1 MFAFTALFLMH
12 SAVIL
17 LVAGC
22 GCREDSPDSARQ
34 NLPEAPKIAPRE
46 APSGDAGKQAENA
59 SGGNE
64 GEPRRRE
71 IDPMNLEEG
80 ADVVTYDTGDWD
92 AWPSYDLPVVFEFEV
107 PALPEGFSEPS
118 PPIPDE

>member
-1 MFAFTALFLMH
+1 MTSFTAPSRTVSLSLK
-12 SAVIL
+12 SRTANRKVS
-17 LVAGC
+17 
-22 GCREDSPDSARQ
+22 RR
-34 NLPEAPKIAPRE
+34 KIAPRE

-71 IDPMNLEEG
+71 IDPMNLDEG
-80 ADVVTYDTGDWD
+80 AGVVTYDTGDWD